1 MIGILVLLIVPSAT
15 QIAPAP
21 ATRLEYTSISDKTL
35 FIRGGIAALQPVV
48 QLFSLDLTPLIT
60 GTGKP
65 TWTSL
70 STSHSSNIS
79 DYSSQFA
86 MSVSYDST
94 TLFYFNNDGFV
105 TKYDIGID
113 SWDAPM
119 VLYNY
124 PYSYFKSGQK
134 AVTDPINSTLEYGFA
149 WNSLRSNMLLFGR
162 LDSSIPVLREMTTS
176 GIWTEPSTKGSWPA
190 SYGESC
196 MVSAQDGRKMVVFG
210 GRMGTQDLVGDLHIL
225 DLTATPYTWM
235 SDMSAA
241 RGRAGMA
248 CASAGN
254 YFVAWGGSDNTTEL
268 PSEILYHNLATNQWV
283 SEDSINDPFFT
294 GTGAPKPTTTSTGSQ
309 GSSNKGLSKST
320 IAALGGGIAAVV
332 AIGSTVVFLI
342 LRHRGRHDEPAAIG
356 SEDSYEG
363 QKELYTADG
372 QDYSDLNTVIAP
384 TRHPQWSGSTD
395 QISSSLIRGKDPQDA
410 SQIPMNA
417 YAASGAPHKYLLNQ
431 YNSPQQIPPIVNT
444 NNSLSDS
451 CRQQQQDGVVWSGSP
466 QDTSESTMRP
476 DDNPAKQLALI
487 EVRHQEKLERIRRE
501 QEADLLMLQQQWDQ
515 KNTENKS

>member
-1 MIGILVLLIVPSAT
+1 
-15 QIAPAP
+15 
-21 ATRLEYTSISDKTL
+21 
-35 FIRGGIAALQPVV
+35 
-48 QLFSLDLTPLIT
+48 
-60 GTGKP
+60 
-65 TWTSL
+65 
-70 STSHSSNIS
+70 
-79 DYSSQFA
+79 
-86 MSVSYDST
+86 
-94 TLFYFNNDGFV
+94 
-105 TKYDIGID
+105 
-113 SWDAPM
+113 
-119 VLYNY
+119 
-124 PYSYFKSGQK
+124 
-134 AVTDPINSTLEYGFA
+134 
-149 WNSLRSNMLLFGR
+149 
-162 LDSSIPVLREMTTS
+162 
-176 GIWTEPSTKGSWPA
+176 
-190 SYGESC
+190 
-196 MVSAQDGRKMVVFG
+196 
-210 GRMGTQDLVGDLHIL
+210 
-225 DLTATPYTWM
+225 M

-309 GSSNKGLSKST
+309 G
-320 IAALGGGIAAVV
+320 
-332 AIGSTVVFLI
+332 
-342 LRHRGRHDEPAAIG
+342 RHDEPAAIG

-372 QDYSDLNTVIAP
+372 QDYSDLNTVTAP

-487 EVRHQEKLERIRRE
+487 EILDAKDKFLKAIALCRAGCWRRRQE
-501 QEADLLMLQQQWDQ
+501 EAKGVPVVIEGQDEVDHSI
-515 KNTENKS
+515 EARV